1 MAVTKLTRLKE
12 SKKGSRA
19 AHLINNIKYI
29 CNLEKTE
36 GGLWI
41 GGNAGQDP
49 STILTTMLQNKRF
62 WNKEDGSQGF
72 HYVIAFPPLC
82 GINEQTASD
91 FARDFVNKLLGDDY
105 YYVTAVHN
113 DQHHMH
119 VHITFDSVSRTDGMK
134 FHSPQKDWERRIQP
148 ITDELCRQYHL
159 PVLEYGEEKKGVH
172 YGEWKH
178 KNRED
183 DPYRYT
189 WHDVIRDD
197 IEEALI
203 HSRTLDEL
211 MEYLKEEGYEVRDG
225 KYLSLRAPG
234 RQRAI
239 RTGRLGKG
247 YSREEL
253 ASRLK
258 NAELLQEN
266 RIQDRTYGNRDEVW
280 TLLLKKKE
288 GRWNYKM
295 TPLQRRFY
303 RRWHHTY
310 FLRKPGRR
318 NLRRYR
324 EDIVQIN
331 QIADAL
337 SYLVKKDIAD
347 ISSLRGRERDL
358 LKESGKLSDEI
369 RKARINIASLPAGHP
384 GYPKYEE
391 ELEGLKSRRRE
402 IRLELKRL
410 INIRELCHQEE
421 GRDMEKGPRTNRL
434 RDHTRI
440 TIHKKLFG
448 KMDLRDGYLTK
459 IPGRREVYVLF
470 PKTDCYMY
478 ESGEILSVFLYAE
491 KTYSLCDRD
500 GNRTGEI
507 AGSLLKGHYEDK
519 TDRKQERSI
528 SRLKGGGQHS

>member
-148 ITDELCRQYHL
+148 ITDELCRQYNL
-159 PVLEYGEEKKGVH
+159 PVLEYGEERKGVD
-172 YGEWKH
+172 YGEWRH

-183 DPYRYT
+183 DPYCYT

-197 IEEALI
+197 IEEALM

-211 MEYLKEEGYEVRDG
+211 KEYLKEEGYEVRDG

-234 RQRAI
+234 RQKAL

-253 ASRLK
+253 ISRLESV
-258 NAELLQEN
+258 ELLQEN
-266 RIQDRTYGNRDEVW
+266 KIHDKTYGNRDAVW
-280 TLLLKKKE
+280 SLLEQKKKE
-288 GRWNYKM
+288 KKSYKL
-295 TPLQRRFY
+295 TPIQRRFY
-303 RRWHHTY
+303 RRWYHTY

-318 NLRRYR
+318 NIRRYR

-331 QIADAL
+331 RIADAL
-337 SYLVKKDIAD
+337 SYLVKKDITD
-347 ISSLRGRERDL
+347 ISSLRALEREL
-358 LKESGKLSDEI
+358 VKESGNLSSAI
-369 RKARINIASLPAGHP
+369 RQKRSTASYGIGP
-384 GYPKYEE
+384 GPGYEE
-391 ELEGLKSRRRE
+391 ELERLKERRSKVRH
-402 IRLELKRL
+402 ELKRL
-410 INIRELCHQEE
+410 IDIRQLYRQEE
-421 GRDMEKGPRTNRL
+421 GRNAEKGARANRL
-434 RDHTRI
+434 REHTRI

-448 KMDLRDGYLTK
+448 RMDFSEGFLTK
-459 IPGRREVYVLF
+459 IPGRRDVYVLF

-478 ESGEILSVFLYAE
+478 KSGEILSVFLYEE

-500 GNRTGEI
+500 GNKTGDI
-507 AGSLLKGHYEDK
+507 AGKALKEHYEDK
-519 TDRKQERSI
+519 TRRRPERGTHSRK
-528 SRLKGGGQHS
+528 GGQHQ

>member
-12 SKKGSRA
+12 SKKGNKA
-19 AHLINNIKYI
+19 AHLINNIRYI
-29 CNLEKTE
+29 CNPEKTE
-36 GGLWI
+36 SGLWI
-41 GGNAGQDP
+41 GGNAGQDA

-62 WNKEDGSQGF
+62 WNKEDGSQAF
-72 HYVIAFPPLC
+72 HYVISFPPDC
-82 GINEQTASD
+82 SIDEQGASD
-91 FARDFVNKLLGDDY
+91 FAQDFVRKLLGEDF

-119 VHITFDSVSRTDGMK
+119 VHITFDSVSRTDGIK

-178 KNRED
+178 LNRED

-197 IEEALI
+197 IEEAIL
-203 HSRTLDEL
+203 HARTLDEL
-211 MEYLKEEGYEVRDG
+211 VGYLKEEGYEVRDG

-234 RQRAI
+234 RQRAV

-253 ASRLK
+253 TLRLR
-258 NAELLQEN
+258 NAELLQGKDILN
-266 RIQDRTYGNRDEVW
+266 RTYGNRDEIW
-280 TLLLKKKE
+280 SFLKEKKA
-288 GRWNYKM
+288 GKRNYKM
-295 TPLQRRFY
+295 TPIQRRFY

-318 NLRRYR
+318 NARRYR

-337 SYLVKKDIAD
+337 SYLVRNDIAD
-347 ISSLRGRERDL
+347 LSSLRARERDL
-358 LKESGKLSDEI
+358 IEESRKLSASI
-369 RKARINIASLPAGHP
+369 RQARISLASLPAGHP
-384 GYPKYEE
+384 GYPEYEE
-391 ELEGLKSRRRE
+391 EFEKLKEKRRE
-402 IRLELKRL
+402 IRQELKKM
-410 INIRELCHQEE
+410 ISIRELCHQEE
-421 GRDMEKGPRTNRL
+421 GRETKKETRTNKL
-434 RDHTRI
+434 REHTRI

-448 KMDLRDGYLTK
+448 RMDLKDSYLTK
-459 IPGRREVYVLF
+459 IPGRRNVYVLF

-478 ESGEILSVFLYAE
+478 ESGEILSVFLYEE
-491 KTYSLCDRD
+491 KTYSLCDSN

-507 AGSLLKGHYEDK
+507 FGRSLKGHYEEK
-519 TDRKQERSI
+519 TER
-528 SRLKGGGQHS
+528 RPGRNTPGGKGG